1 MNNLLPTPKPLI
13 DENGVLTTEPSEWIE
28 EFELMMQL
36 DEAVEK
42 ESKNSRKL
50 TLLKIIIGSEGVT

>member
-1 MNNLLPTPKPLI
+1 MNNLLPKPKPLM
-13 DENGVLTTEPSEWIE
+13 DENGVLTSEWIQ

-50 TLLKIIIGSEGVT
+50 TLLK